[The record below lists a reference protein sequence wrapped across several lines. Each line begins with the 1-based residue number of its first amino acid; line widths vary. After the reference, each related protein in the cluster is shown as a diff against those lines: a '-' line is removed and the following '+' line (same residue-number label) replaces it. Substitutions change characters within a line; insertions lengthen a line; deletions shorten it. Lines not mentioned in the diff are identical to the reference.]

1 MKKLISLFTLLLSMT
16 VSAQKVE
23 VKGKIINSQNEIVP
37 FASIVFKSINDN
49 SKIFGTLGDENGDF
63 FIEIRKDNYSLEIS
77 VVGIEPKILEI
88 DLKDKKGTF
97 DMSDIIVSTEVSLDE
112 VIIKSN
118 QTAYKIDL
126 DKKTYDVSQ
135 DIVTRGGTLT
145 DIMQNLPSVQVE

>member
-63 FIEIRKDNYSLEIS
+63 FIEIHKDNYSLEIS

>member
-63 FIEIRKDNYSLEIS
+63 FIEIHKDNYSLEIS

-118 QTAYKIDL
+118 QTAYKI
-126 DKKTYDVSQ
+126 TYDVSQ